1 MNILLTV
8 KQMYLPLI
16 QLFTVNNNY
25 LSLIESFT
33 VKNNISFEKAF
44 TVNRRFYR

>member
-8 KQMYLPLI
+8 KQMYLLLI